1 MPAKSAGEAVTT
13 ASAASAGAGCGILG
27 TGGGGDPYINRLKVL
42 RELDRRARVQHRTPS
57 YETLPL
63 TAVAVRLGKQLLH
76 CAAKTWVLRKLVS
89 LETRLDSCAATAG
102 VESSE

>member
-57 YETLPL
+57 YDTPPL
-63 TAVAVRLGKQLLH
+63 TDVAMRLSKQLPH
-76 CAAKTWVLRKLVS
+76 CAAKAWVLRNIVCV
-89 LETRLDSCAATAG
+89 ETRLDSCAATAG